1 MSATGGIA
9 RRCLAL
15 RQGSALDPP
24 GAIWPLDPIYLGA
37 SRRTVPRQ
45 GWREAPKRLGSKGLS
60 ALCGVQG
67 QRPWPF
73 GRLA

>member
-1 MSATGGIA
+1 MMA

-24 GAIWPLDPIYLGA
+24 GAIWPLDPINLGA
-37 SRRTVPRQ
+37 SRRTVPRH
-45 GWREAPKRLGSKGLS
+45 GRREAPKRMGSKGLS
-60 ALCGVQG
+60 ALGGVQG

-73 GRLA
+73 GRLV